1 MLVCDDYLIDIKIQF
16 PIEVAVKVAVFVHN
30 HQILDNSKKE
40 IVDALFY
47 AKGNVEL
54 KLPHFSGFYLA
65 NTTQKVNCC
74 FQNLN

>member
-30 HQILDNSKKE
+30 HQRLDNSKKE

-47 AKGNVEL
+47 
-54 KLPHFSGFYLA
+54 
-65 NTTQKVNCC
+65 
-74 FQNLN
+74 